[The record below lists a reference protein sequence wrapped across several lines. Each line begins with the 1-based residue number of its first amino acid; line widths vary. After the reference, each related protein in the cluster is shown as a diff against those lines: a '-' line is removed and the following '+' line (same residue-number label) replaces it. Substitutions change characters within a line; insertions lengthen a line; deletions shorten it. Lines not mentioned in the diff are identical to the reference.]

1 MLENSDIF
9 KSQNSYICLRYY
21 TYLFKSNFVFNYLV
35 SRIWKLQFSCLRHRS
50 PANVKD
56 KGVCMLVMKQYT
68 SNLPGFVGTNGKGCT
83 YSAND
88 TTDVLKPTT

>member
-35 SRIWKLQFSCLRHRS
+35 SRIWKLHFSCLRHRS
-50 PANVKD
+50 PANVKG
-56 KGVCMLVMKQYT
+56 KGLCMLVMKQYT
-68 SNLPGFVGTNGKGCT
+68 SNLPVLSVLTEK
-83 YSAND
+83 
-88 TTDVLKPTT
+88 DVHTRRMTRPTF